1 MNIFHDLQN
10 YGKRSDS
17 RQESLRKPESS
28 ERVPSDKMKKEGL
41 FKKYWGCLLAP
52 VLFIGFPLLFI
63 YLSGFIFESEIGNS
77 IITTIGIVFVLGVAA
92 YILFLIF
99 GAAYGS
105 TKANTDSGSLGF
117 IAGLLAIV
125 VFIGILM
132 ALDKC
137 KSNVNNEPPGR
148 YGNIHP

>member
-1 MNIFHDLQN
+1 MNIFHDLQD
-10 YGKRSDS
+10 YGKRNDS
-17 RQESLRKPESS
+17 RQESLRKPERS
-28 ERVPSDKMKKEGL
+28 ERVSSDKMKKGGIL
-41 FKKYWGCLLAP
+41 KRYWGCLLAP
-52 VLFIGFPLLFI
+52 VLFIGFPLLFM

-77 IITTIGIVFVLGVAA
+77 IITTIGVVFVLGITAC
-92 YILFLIF
+92 ILFMIF

-105 TKANTDSGSLGF
+105 TKANTGSGSLSF

-132 ALDKC
+132 TLDKC